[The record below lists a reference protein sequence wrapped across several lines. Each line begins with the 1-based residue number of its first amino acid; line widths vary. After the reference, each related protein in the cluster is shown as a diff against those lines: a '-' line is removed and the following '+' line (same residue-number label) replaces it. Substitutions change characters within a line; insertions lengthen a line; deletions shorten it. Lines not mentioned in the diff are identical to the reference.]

1 MRTAKRKREDDDISY
16 DESQFSDNEDS
27 FSNSGKKKRKRNR
40 SARNESS
47 LSVLTTKFLELLNK
61 SPNGTVD
68 LNETVDILNVQ
79 KRRIYDITNVLEG
92 IGYIQKFTKNKIK
105 LIDQQNESGL
115 DQQLAELKREM
126 DELEKRDK
134 AYELKIKEVEDELN
148 KIMNDPQMME
158 YAYITEDDVKFLMNY
173 NKLRT
178 PYVLIE
184 ASENT
189 KVDYYAPKSRETNIK
204 QSRNKNSKQTDKEDY
219 QIVLQSNNE
228 LNIYIASDKQ

>member
-1 MRTAKRKREDDDISY
+1 MRTAKRKRDEESEDD
-16 DESQFSDNEDS
+16 SQYSDAEDS
-27 FSNSGKKKRKRNR
+27 FSESGKKKRKRER
-40 SARNESS
+40 KTRNESS
-47 LSVLTTKFLELLNK
+47 LSVLTTKFLELLNS

-115 DQQLAELKREM
+115 DQQLADLKREM
-126 DELEKRDK
+126 DDLERKDTS
-134 AYELKIKEVEDELN
+134 YEQKIKEVEDELN
-148 KIMNDPQMME
+148 KIMNDPQMLE
-158 YAYITEDDVKFLMNY
+158 YAYITEEDVKFLMNY

-189 KVDYYAPKSRETNIK
+189 KVDYYAPKGKDTTV
-204 QSRNKNSKQTDKEDY
+204 KQTRGRNGKQADKEDY
-219 QIVLQSNNE
+219 QIVLQSNKE

>member
-1 MRTAKRKREDDDISY
+1 MRTARRKRDEESD
-16 DESQFSDNEDS
+16 DESHYSDAEDS
-27 FSNSGKKKRKRNR
+27 ISDSGKKKRKRER
-40 SARNESS
+40 KTRNESS

-115 DQQLAELKREM
+115 DQQLTELRREM
-126 DELEKRDK
+126 DDLERKDQT
-134 AYELKIKEVEDELN
+134 YEQKIKEVEEELN
-148 KIMNDPQMME
+148 KIMNDPEMLE

-189 KVDYYAPKSRETNIK
+189 KVDYYAPKGKDVNVK
-204 QSRNKNSKQTDKEDY
+204 QPKTKNSKQVDKEDY
-219 QIVLQSNNE
+219 QIVLQSNKE

>member
-1 MRTAKRKREDDDISY
+1 MRTSKRKREDRVES
-16 DESQFSDNEDS
+16 DEEIRSSDNEDS
-27 FSNSGKKKRKRNR
+27 FSNSERKKRKRGR
-40 SARNESS
+40 KARNESS
-47 LSVLTTKFLELLNK
+47 LSVLTTKFLDLLNK
-61 SPNGTVD
+61 SPNGTID
-68 LNETVDILNVQ
+68 LNETVDSLNVQ

-105 LIDQQNESGL
+105 LIDQQNETGL
-115 DQQLAELKREM
+115 DQQLSELKREM

-134 AYELKIKEVEDELN
+134 AYEQKIKEVEDELN
-148 KIMNDPQMME
+148 KIMNDSELME

-189 KVDYYAPKSRETNIK
+189 KVDYYAPKTRETVTK
-204 QSRNKNSKQTDKEDY
+204 QPNNKNPKHTDKEDY